1 MLHEKPHT
9 RDVSLAS
16 LLLHQCPESLPLSL
30 WVSGPS
36 PGARGAAGW
45 PTGSAGSAAPLRR
58 GVGVRSQAGPWC
70 QAGTPRHPLHGGGGR
85 RKDAGPAG
93 RCAPPERL
101 DDAGEP
107 GQLAFFYPLFGV
119 SVQYLKVC
127 SGVGASYWLIQVCDF
142 SPLGYIKVCN
152 QVGGTWRSFY
162 WVNERRRG

>member
-1 MLHEKPHT
+1 M
-9 RDVSLAS
+9 
-16 LLLHQCPESLPLSL
+16 
-30 WVSGPS
+30 
-36 PGARGAAGW
+36 
-45 PTGSAGSAAPLRR
+45 
-58 GVGVRSQAGPWC
+58 RSQAGPWC

-107 GQLAFFYPLFGV
+107 GRLAFFYPLFGV

-162 WVNERRRG
+162 WDNERRRG

>member
-1 MLHEKPHT
+1 MPRKSPPVALGLRTQPWSSGGGRVAH
-9 RDVSLAS
+9 RVRWVR
-16 LLLHQCPESLPLSL
+16 CPAP
-30 WVSGPS
+30 
-36 PGARGAAGW
+36 AGM
-45 PTGSAGSAAPLRR
+45 
-58 GVGVRSQAGPWC
+58 GVRSQAGPWC

-127 SGVGASYWLIQVCDF
+127 SGVGASYWLIQVCHF
-142 SPLGYIKVCN
+142 SPLGFIKVCH

-162 WVNERRRG
+162 WDNERRRG

>member
-58 GVGVRSQAGPWC
+58 GVGMRSQAGPWC

-127 SGVGASYWLIQVCDF
+127 SGVGASYWLIQVCHF
-142 SPLGYIKVCN
+142 SPLGFIKVCH

-162 WVNERRRG
+162 RDNERRRG

>member
-1 MLHEKPHT
+1 MAH
-9 RDVSLAS
+9 RVRWVR
-16 LLLHQCPESLPLSL
+16 CPAPAGGGRLQPGPGFRPWSSGGGRVAR
-30 WVSGPS
+30 WVRCPA
-36 PGARGAAGW
+36 PAGM
-45 PTGSAGSAAPLRR
+45 
-58 GVGVRSQAGPWC
+58 GVRSQAGPWC

-127 SGVGASYWLIQVCDF
+127 SGVEGF
-142 SPLGYIKVCN
+142 SL
-152 QVGGTWRSFY
+152 
-162 WVNERRRG
+162 VNSGV